1 MLVCVLWWRVMMQ
14 VKREREEREALG
26 ALPLYQR
33 TIPWAILQQQ
43 QRYFLLN
50 KRKKGVFGIF
60 MVGLHGRKKSCVV
73 TIVIVTRSF
82 SFDLYLYSY
91 CFVLCYYSYINL
103 FVMWFYQ
110 WVGQFKRVFF

>member
-50 KRKKGVFGIF
+50 KRKKGGVWYFY
-60 MVGLHGRKKSCVV
+60 GRSPWKEKELCC
-73 TIVIVTRSF
+73 
-82 SFDLYLYSY
+82 DYSNRY
-91 CFVLCYYSYINL
+91 P
-103 FVMWFYQ
+103 
-110 WVGQFKRVFF
+110 